1 MKCETRES
9 ELIRLRE
16 EQSKT
21 RREEVFG
28 GLSAAERSA
37 YEIKADRIHELERG
51 LAERVYGSLR
61 KAS

>member
-1 MKCETRES
+1 MRNETLKS
-9 ELIRLRE
+9 ELLRLRE

-21 RREEVFG
+21 RQDEVFG

-37 YEIKADRIHELERG
+37 YDIKADRIHKLERG
-51 LAERVYGSLR
+51 AAERYGSLQ